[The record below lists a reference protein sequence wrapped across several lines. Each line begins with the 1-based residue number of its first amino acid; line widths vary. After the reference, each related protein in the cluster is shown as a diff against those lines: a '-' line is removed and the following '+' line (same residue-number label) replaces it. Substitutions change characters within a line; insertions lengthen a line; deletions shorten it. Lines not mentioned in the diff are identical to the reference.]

1 MLDALTAF
9 LPQRGRRGAV
19 GKESAAGPPIP
30 PIAASVAA
38 GDQVATPGPDPA
50 SVQDAMRETFELLE
64 ADLDHAVAEVECQ
77 SANATKRSEA
87 MVRQVEAIAHG
98 AQEVAAAAAQASRS
112 VAHIVGA
119 SREVSVAGREI
130 AVQASWSA
138 AAAQAAV
145 IKADSAAQ
153 SIAALELEAS
163 RIGEVVRLIEEI
175 ATRTNLLALNAAI
188 EAARAG
194 TAGKGFAVVAAEIK
208 ALSRQT
214 QQATADIARR
224 IAGMQAAT
232 RGSAG
237 AVREVAGA
245 VREIEGSN
253 AGVAAAVEEQDANLN
268 GIARSVGETATG
280 VAAVAE
286 SIGTVSIQ
294 AAGLRVAAGE
304 AARATAAANV
314 QLDGLRVSL
323 VVSLRSTAS
332 GDRRTEPRVLVAIPA
347 EIATPEGRCEATV
360 FDLSE
365 NGASVKLAGVDHG
378 LRPGQ
383 DVALDI
389 EGIGSV
395 GTAVIRACWGARLH
409 LRFAQG
415 TEETRAAIRARLV
428 ATTADDARF
437 RDAAQ
442 DAAARIAAAFEAAL
456 ASGEVS
462 DAALFDIEHMPIPGT
477 DPQQHMARFTD
488 LADRLLPSIQEPVLA
503 LDPRVVTCVTVDR
516 SGYLPTHNRVYSQ
529 PQRPGEAAWNTVHA
543 RNRRIFNDRAGL
555 TAACSTR
562 EHLFQSY
569 ERDMGGG
576 SKVLMKEVDVPIR
589 VRGRHWGA
597 LRLAYRD

>member
-1 MLDALTAF
+1 
-9 LPQRGRRGAV
+9 
-19 GKESAAGPPIP
+19 
-30 PIAASVAA
+30 
-38 GDQVATPGPDPA
+38 
-50 SVQDAMRETFELLE
+50 MRETFELLE
-64 ADLDHAVAEVECQ
+64 TDLDHAVAEVECQ
-77 SANATKRSEA
+77 SANASKRSEA

-98 AQEVAAAAAQASRS
+98 AQDVAAAAAQASRS
-112 VAHIVGA
+112 VAGIVEA
-119 SREVSVAGREI
+119 SREVSAAGREI

-163 RIGEVVRLIEEI
+163 HIGEVVRLIEEI

-194 TAGKGFAVVAAEIK
+194 TAGKGFAVVASEIK

-214 QQATADIARR
+214 QQATADIAQR

-253 AGVAAAVEEQDANLN
+253 AGVATAVEDQDANLN
-268 GIARSVGETATG
+268 GIVRKVGETATG

-286 SIGTVSIQ
+286 SIGAVSTQ
-294 AAGLRVAAGE
+294 AAGLKVAAGE
-304 AARATAAANV
+304 TARAMAAANA
-314 QLDGLRVSL
+314 QLDGLRESL
-323 VVSLRSTAS
+323 VVSLRSTAA
-332 GDRRTEPRVLVAIPA
+332 GDRRSEPRVLVAIPA
-347 EIATPEGRCEATV
+347 QIATSGGRCEATV
-360 FDLSE
+360 FNLSE
-365 NGASVKLAGVDHG
+365 GGASVKLASMDHG
-378 LRPGQ
+378 FRPGQ
-383 DVALDI
+383 DVILDV

-395 GTAVIRACWGARLH
+395 GTAAIKACWGARLH
-409 LRFAQG
+409 LYFVQG

-428 ATTADDARF
+428 AATADDLRF
-437 RDAAQ
+437 RDAART
-442 DAAARIAAAFEAAL
+442 AASRVAAAFEAAL
-456 ASGEVS
+456 ASGEIS
-462 DAALFDIEHMPIPGT
+462 DAALFDVEYVPIPGT
-477 DPQQHMARFTD
+477 DPQQHMAKVTA
-488 LADRLLPSIQEPVLA
+488 LTDRLLPPIQEPVLA
-503 LDPRVVTCVTVDR
+503 LDPRIATCVTVDR
-516 SGYLPTHNRVYSQ
+516 CGYLPTHNRAASQ
-529 PQRPGEAAWNTVHA
+529 PQRPGDAAWNAVHA

-555 TAACSTR
+555 TAARSTR

-576 SKVLMKEVDVPIR
+576 TKVLMKEVDVPIQ

-597 LRLAYRD
+597 VRLAYRD